1 MMHYLLMQ
9 ARVAVST
16 LARHCLLF
24 TQEGFA
30 LSYATDDL
38 QEDLDDLLRYG
49 ATELFADENGP
60 ADEGQLAKDSA
71 AGELP
76 AATPDQCSD
85 RQLTPAASDVK
96 DDPMPSP
103 IPGFLGAAPQDNPLN
118 LTPADIIAGQREKL
132 AGSQAKEDKSVPQV
146 QIAGTRTEGGDGG
159 PGMARLAAREA
170 AAGRLGGDA
179 GRRIVYDDA
188 AIERLL
194 DRCTPAA

>member
-1 MMHYLLMQ
+1 MHYLVMQ
-9 ARVAVST
+9 ARVAVWT

-24 TQEGFA
+24 SQEGFA
-30 LSYATDDL
+30 LSYATNDL

-49 ATELFADENGP
+49 ATELFAEENRP

-76 AATPDQCSD
+76 IATPKLCSD
-85 RQLTPAASDVK
+85 QQLTPAALDGK

-103 IPGFLGAAPQDNPLN
+103 IPDFLGAAPQDKPLD
-118 LTPADIIAGQREKL
+118 LTPDDIIAGQGEKV
-132 AGSQAKEDKSVPQV
+132 AGSQAKEDKSALQV
-146 QIAGTRTEGGDGG
+146 QTAGTRTEGGDGG

-194 DRCTPAA
+194 DRCTPSA